1 LASPFVSKSRH
12 TQYLLAEAL
21 IDVLIS
27 VRIRKFNV
35 EFAAFIRNKGWL
47 APMCFRIWNLR
58 TVRPRGHD
66 QKAALSDVI

>member
-1 LASPFVSKSRH
+1 VGKSRH

-35 EFAAFIRNKGWL
+35 EFAALIQNQGWFAL
-47 APMCFRIWNLR
+47 MCFRMWNLR